1 MVEEPRPSKDNM
13 EASSAIT
20 NYLGGEFVSPR
31 HRGFLSNINPA
42 TGEEITTLP
51 ASTSD
56 DIDDAVEAA
65 HQAFPQWSSLG
76 KEERAAYLTRIANL
90 LERDQERF
98 ALAETIDTGKPLTL
112 SRSVD
117 IPRAISNLR
126 FFASA
131 ITQWGSELY
140 EGPGALHATVRPPLG
155 VVSCISPWN
164 LPLYLFTWKIAPAL
178 ATGNCV
184 VAKPSE
190 LTPTTA
196 FLFSKLCQEAGLPP
210 GVLNVVHGTGIST
223 GAPLCKHPKV
233 RAVSFTG
240 GTATGTSIATAV
252 ADSLKKVSLELGGK
266 NPAVIFADC
275 DAEQAVATT
284 LRSSFSNQGQIC
296 LCTSRLYVERPL
308 FGRFVELL
316 SQRASSLVI
325 GDPLE
330 ASTHQGALI
339 SEAHLSK
346 VESYISLGKEEG
358 GEVITGGQRVQVSG
372 RCERGSFLRPTI
384 IVGLPP
390 ESRVNQEEI
399 FGPVVTITPFDT
411 EEEACSL
418 ANSTRYGL
426 AATVWTNSY
435 ERAHRCARAID
446 SGLIWINSWMVRD
459 LRVPFGGMK
468 DSGLGREG
476 GIDALRFF
484 TETKS
489 ICFSANESF

>member
-1 MVEEPRPSKDNM
+1 M
-13 EASSAIT
+13 EAIT
-20 NYLGGEFVSPR
+20 NYIGGELASPR
-31 HRGFLSNINPA
+31 HRGSLANINPA
-42 TGEEITTLP
+42 TGEEISTLP
-51 ASTSD
+51 SSTAE
-56 DIDDAVEAA
+56 DIEDAVEAA
-65 HQAFPQWSSLG
+65 RLAFPRWSSLP
-76 KEERAAYLTRIANL
+76 KEERAHLLTRVAGLI
-90 LERDQERF
+90 ERDQEEF
-98 ALAETIDTGKPLTL
+98 ALAETNDTGKPLSL
-112 SRSVD
+112 SRTVD

-140 EGPGALHATVRPPLG
+140 EGGGALHATVRPPLG
-155 VVSCISPWN
+155 VVGCISPWN

-178 ATGNCV
+178 VTGNCV

-196 FLFSKLCQEAGLPP
+196 YLLSKLCQEAGLPP
-210 GVLNVVHGTGIST
+210 GVLNVVHGTGPAA
-223 GAPLCKHPKV
+223 GAPLCKHPDV
-233 RAVSFTG
+233 RAISFTG
-240 GTATGTSIATAV
+240 GTSTGTAIAAAV
-252 ADSLKKVSLELGGK
+252 APPLKKVSLELGGK
-266 NPAVIFADC
+266 NPAIIFADC
-275 DAEQAVATT
+275 NLEQAVATT
-284 LRSSFSNQGQIC
+284 LRSSFANQGQIC

-308 FGRFVELL
+308 FGRFVELFSKATSGL
-316 SQRASSLVI
+316 LV
-325 GDPLE
+325 GDPIDP
-330 ASTHQGALI
+330 SINQGALI
-339 SEAHLSK
+339 SESHLDK
-346 VESYISLGKEEG
+346 VMTYISLAKDEG
-358 GEVITGGQRVQVSG
+358 GELVTGGQRVQIRG
-372 RCERGSFLRPTI
+372 RCEGGSFLRPTI
-384 IVGLPP
+384 ILGLSP

-468 DSGLGREG
+468 DSGVGREG